1 MLNKKRTTA
10 IAICSMVAI
19 SCPVYAESTGNISIS
34 ANVKDKGF
42 KGEIYIIIGNDV
54 GNQRLAILNQNNN
67 YQYKLNDLQYGS
79 YDIKDV
85 HVYNTDNESAE
96 DRKEINKKDID
107 FTIENE
113 DLNIRED
120 NQNSTVI
127 VDVNSVKDSEVKESK
142 NDEKKEDVEEES
154 QYIEHEKD
162 EQQKSNNSQE
172 NKVENKST
180 AMRKRVY
187 FFNFIFDAIL
197 ILGLGSIWFLKVRER
212 KDKK

>member
-1 MLNKKRTTA
+1 M
-10 IAICSMVAI
+10 
-19 SCPVYAESTGNISIS
+19 
-34 ANVKDKGF
+34 
-42 KGEIYIIIGNDV
+42 
-54 GNQRLAILNQNNN
+54 NQNNN

-180 AMRKRVY
+180 AMRKRVDVCKS
-187 FFNFIFDAIL
+187 ICDAIL
-197 ILGLGSIWFLKVRER
+197 IEGVGDRWNLKGRER
-212 KDKK
+212 NDKR